1 MNYYEKIFMREYHK
15 KLQQLFDSLDSL
27 YHVVIAENK
36 DDMSD
41 YTYGYLKAL
50 NDVMEILNDELSRED
65 TEDIED

>member
-27 YHVVIAENK
+27 YHVVSAENK

-50 NDVMEILNDELSRED
+50 SDIMENINDELSRED